1 MKIMAEQLP
10 PQVQMQLA
18 RLQDLQEQL
27 RAIVLRKQQIELE
40 LREVERALKETED
53 LSNDVPIYK
62 SVGALLFKTEREKV
76 VKELGERKE
85 ELELRIKTLE
95 RQESRVK
102 QQLEE
107 LRKSIL
113 SYTSQFSAGG
123 GS

>member
-1 MKIMAEQLP
+1 MAEQLP

>member
-62 SVGALLFKTEREKV
+62 SVGALLFKTEKEKV

>member
-1 MKIMAEQLP
+1 MMAEQLP

-40 LREVERALKETED
+40 LREVERALKETEG

-62 SVGALLFKTEREKV
+62 SVGALLFKTEKEKV